1 MNVLPADFLDTKIQ
15 NTFSEEI
22 EKPVESGG
30 LEIKIGLS
38 RRGNFHYDGTHY
50 RGESLNFAD
59 DLNGSCSIKNIC
71 RNGEFNFDKKIE
83 RTEFGVMIE

>member
-1 MNVLPADFLDTKIQ
+1 MNVLPADFFDVKVQ
-15 NTFSEEI
+15 KTFSEEV
-22 EKPVESGG
+22 EKPVESGS
-30 LEIKIGLS
+30 LEIKIALS
-38 RRGNFHYDGTHY
+38 RRENFHYDGTHY

-59 DLNGSCSIKNIC
+59 DLNGSRSIKNIC